1 MIANGLKYWQETGAG
16 EKLRGCY
23 TQERGYW
30 WSLKCDFTA
39 VGERECIWKR
49 ECRVKKESAANI
61 KVSKIL
67 VDLKQLLL
75 LQWFQMICSM
85 TFITFQS

>member
-1 MIANGLKYWQETGAG
+1 MEEGVYG
-16 EKLRGCY
+16 
-23 TQERGYW
+23 
-30 WSLKCDFTA
+30 
-39 VGERECIWKR
+39 
-49 ECRVKKESAANI
+49 KKESAANI

-75 LQWFQMICSM
+75 LQCFQMICSM